1 MSSLEEALEKA
12 SRIRE
17 TRKSAF
23 PEETI
28 EVPPDGHEIP
38 EAAVD
43 SAGTDDHLVC
53 MKGPSSIASE
63 QYKRLRARVLTAAAK
78 DDLRTFMITSAEG
91 GEGKTVTAINLAATM
106 ANDID
111 SAVLLID
118 SDLRKP
124 SIHQYIGI
132 KPERGLSDYLLGKAS
147 LADVLVRVGRI
158 ILIPGGEPPA
168 NAAELIASEKMKLL
182 VNELKKKYKNGYLI
196 FDSSPILVTA
206 DPLSLGNYMDGVL
219 FVIQEGRT
227 AQKAAIH
234 AVSLMKGWNVLG
246 VVFNNVSHHII
257 GNLYPYRYAYGKY
270 LYGKKPAADKGSG
283 AVETK

>member
-12 SRIRE
+12 ARIRE
-17 TRKSAF
+17 ARKS
-23 PEETI
+23 PHTEGTI
-28 EVPPDGHEIP
+28 DVPSDGLEVP
-38 EAAVD
+38 EAMVD
-43 SAGTDDHLVC
+43 SAVIDDHLVS
-53 MKGPSSIASE
+53 MKGPSSVASE
-63 QYKRLRARVLTAAAK
+63 QYKRLRARILSSAVK

-106 ANDID
+106 SNDID
-111 SAVLLID
+111 SSVFLVD

-132 KPERGLSDYLLGKAS
+132 EPERGLSDYLLGKAS

-168 NAAELIASEKMKLL
+168 NAAELIASEKMRLL
-182 VNELKKKYKNGYLI
+182 VNELKERCKNGYII
-196 FDSSPILVTA
+196 FDSSPMLVTA
-206 DPLSLGNYMDGVL
+206 DPLSLGNYMDGII

-227 AQKAAIH
+227 SQKAAAH

-246 VVFNNVSHHII
+246 AVFNNVPHHVI
-257 GNLYPYRYAYGKY
+257 GNLYPYRYSYGKY
-270 LYGKKPAADKGSG
+270 SYGKKPAADKGSG
-283 AVETK
+283 AVETE